1 MSKNNSQ
8 SKAPFRGLGVAL
20 LLAWAAY
27 RLFFNNNNM
36 TTPNDPSLPRGYRNN
51 NPLNIRISANAWA
64 GKLRPNTDGTFEQ
77 FRTMAHGYRAA
88 FVLLR
93 TYIDQY
99 RLTTPRSIIAR
110 WAPPAENDTAAYLA
124 AVCSRSGLAA
134 DSPLDPYSW
143 EEMSALVHAMAIV
156 ENGPA
161 PAPDWQDIRQGWEM
175 S

>member
-1 MSKNNSQ
+1 MSNNSQ

-110 WAPPAENDTAAYLA
+110 WAPPSENDTAAYLA
-124 AVCSRSGLAA
+124 AVCARSGLPADAA
-134 DSPLDPYSW
+134 LDPSSW
-143 EEMSALVHAMAIV
+143 EEMSALVHAMAVV

-161 PAPDWQDIRQGWEM
+161 PAPVRQAIRQGWEM
-175 S
+175 A